1 MILYTKWNFTGGGR
15 MSLDAGELG
24 VWFGYRGKRES
35 QVNKLKDGID
45 GNALLD
51 VEMLDD

>member
-1 MILYTKWNFTGGGR
+1 
-15 MSLDAGELG
+15 MSLDAGVLG

>member
-1 MILYTKWNFTGGGR
+1 MVWIPRETGI
-15 MSLDAGELG
+15 S
-24 VWFGYRGKRES
+24 S
-35 QVNKLKDGID
+35 QQIKDGID